1 MSESVGLTHSRRLRR
16 TSASSLGTVPV
27 RRRNVQ
33 FLSRKIKNACS
44 NFLPACAGWVN
55 RREQHRY
62 DSEVNLPLRV
72 CCAQQTAREAR
83 RIRRREL
90 VTCAHCAN
98 RLTWW
103 DLFSARIFC
112 TNSEWMET
120 SAAGYSRKSAA
131 RSNDT
136 KMAAVRNVERQLRG
150 VEKARFSRVLR

>member
-44 NFLPACAGWVN
+44 NFLPACANWVN

-72 CCAQQTAREAR
+72 CCAAARSRQRERRGESEGASWSRALTAPIGSRGGTFFR
-83 RIRRREL
+83 RG
-90 VTCAHCAN
+90 
-98 RLTWW
+98 
-103 DLFSARIFC
+103 FSARIP
-112 TNSEWMET
+112 SGW
-120 SAAGYSRKSAA
+120 KQA
-131 RSNDT
+131 RRDI
-136 KMAAVRNVERQLRG
+136 Q
-150 VEKARFSRVLR
+150 EKARLVRSTPRWLPYGT